1 MNRNHLAIAFA
12 SFALLATAAC
22 SKSDGGA
29 APAGGGPAKAAAA
42 IPQEAK
48 DVFAQRCVTCHGAS
62 GKGDGVG
69 AAALNP
75 KPRNYT
81 DKEWQKSVT
90 DETLKKIIVGGG
102 PAAGKSPL
110 MPPNPDLAAKPEV
123 VSGLVAIVRGFGQ

>member
-1 MNRNHLAIAFA
+1 MTRTNIAIAFA
-12 SFALLATAAC
+12 SLALLATAAC
-22 SKSDGGA
+22 SKGQEGGA
-29 APAGGGPAKAAAA
+29 APGAPAKAAAA

-48 DVFAQRCVTCHGAS
+48 DIFQQRCVVCHGAT

-81 DKEWQKSVT
+81 DKEWQKTVT
-90 DETLKKIIVGGG
+90 DDTLKKIIVGGG
-102 PAAGKSPL
+102 PAAGKSAL

-123 VSGLVAIVRGFGQ
+123 VAGLVGIVRGFGQ

>member
-1 MNRNHLAIAFA
+1 MTRTNIAITFA
-12 SFALLATAAC
+12 SFALLATAGC
-22 SKSDGGA
+22 SKGPEGGA
-29 APAGGGPAKAAAA
+29 PGAGPAKAAAA

-48 DVFAQRCVTCHGAS
+48 DVFAQRCVVCHGAS

-81 DKEWQKSVT
+81 DKQWQKTVT
-90 DETLKKIIVGGG
+90 DDVLKKIIVGGG

-110 MPPNPDLAAKPEV
+110 MPPNPDLSQKPAV
-123 VSGLVAIVRGFGQ
+123 IDGLVAIVRQFGQ